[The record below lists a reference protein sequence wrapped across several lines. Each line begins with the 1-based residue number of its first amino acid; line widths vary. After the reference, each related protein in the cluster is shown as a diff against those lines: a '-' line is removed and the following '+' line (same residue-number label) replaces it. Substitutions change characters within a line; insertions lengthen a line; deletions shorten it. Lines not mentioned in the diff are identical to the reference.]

1 MPILKQRVLRLS
13 VSWTL
18 RKSGTRKQRR
28 KKPFLFIVLK
38 LINILSNMALT
49 DKEPTTKIE
58 KWLLRLGVIGTA
70 IWQLIQFLLNSWP
83 GNAPTPGL

>member
-1 MPILKQRVLRLS
+1 
-13 VSWTL
+13 
-18 RKSGTRKQRR
+18 
-28 KKPFLFIVLK
+28 
-38 LINILSNMALT
+38 MALT